1 MSHARPPISSLRPAK
16 PLSGSVR
23 LPGEE
28 APSHCAL
35 LLGGLSLGESRLV
48 GLSESSG
55 VLRTAGALRALGA
68 EVAQDAP
75 GAWRIAGRGVGGLR
89 EPRGVL
95 DVGSSDSAASLLCGV
110 LASHDLFAILTGS
123 DSISPRPMQRLRE
136 TLGACGA
143 RFQGPA
149 TGGLPLAIQGARDA
163 LPVERCLKTGS
174 ALMGPA
180 LLLAGLNAPGWTR
193 ITETAPACGHAE
205 RMLRHFGA
213 TVLTERAG
221 DGWVTSLMG
230 QPELHA
236 ADMTASG
243 DPFLAAHL
251 LVAALIVPGS
261 AVTVRGVGLASLRA
275 GLLAT
280 LRDMGAQLGIVGERR
295 QAGGD
300 VADVTAT
307 YTGLRGVDV
316 PAERAPGL
324 LEDYP
329 ILAVAA
335 ACAAGPTRM
344 PGAAGLRAKDAGALS
359 GLIAMLRRNQ
369 VRIDEDGDDLVVHGN
384 PVCSKGGGS
393 KGGGRVLA
401 DSGVRLAM
409 AELVLG
415 LASAAP
421 VAVDDAV
428 LAHDVF
434 SQLAALIRQLEGSA
448 A

>member
-1 MSHARPPISSLRPAK
+1 MSHARPPISSLRLAK

-23 LPGEE
+23 VPGEE

-35 LLGGLSLGESRLV
+35 LLAGLSLGESRLA

-75 GAWRIAGRGVGGLR
+75 GAWRIAGRGLGGLR

-110 LASHDLFAILTGS
+110 LASHDLFAILMGS
-123 DSISPRPMQRLRE
+123 DSISPRPIQRLTE
-136 TLGACGA
+136 TLRDCGA

-149 TGGLPLAIQGARDA
+149 SGGLPLAIQGARDA
-163 LPVERCLKTGS
+163 LPVERCLKTES

-193 ITETAPACGHAE
+193 ITETAPACGHTE
-205 RMLRHFGA
+205 RILRHFGA

-236 ADMTASG
+236 ADVTASG

-251 LVAALIVPGS
+251 LVAVLIVPGS

-280 LRDMGAQLGIVGERR
+280 LRDMGAQLGIAGERR
-295 QAGGD
+295 QAGED

-307 YTGLRGVDV
+307 YTGLRGVEV
-316 PAERAPGL
+316 PAERALGL
-324 LEDYP
+324 LKDYP

-369 VRIDEDGDDLVVHGN
+369 VRVDEDGDDLVVHGN
-384 PVCSKGGGS
+384 PVCS

-415 LASAAP
+415 LASAAD
-421 VAVDDAV
+421 VTVDDDM
-428 LAHDVF
+428 LANGAF
-434 SQLAALIRQLEGSA
+434 SSLAALIRQLEGSA